1 MIVKQKQEG
10 SYIDYEQ
17 KGSVLTFRGGAL
29 EIDLAAEQV
38 GYPVH
43 IDVSADADGT
53 LVIGAGHRYV
63 AEIDIP
69 AKVNKL
75 NFKGDA
81 DDLGIVQAV
90 RSTEPLDIE
99 QVVLTLWAWEE

>member
-1 MIVKQKQEG
+1 MIVKRKQEG

-29 EIDLAAEQV
+29 EIDLAAQQA

-43 IDVSADADGT
+43 IDVSADAGGR
-53 LVIGAGHRYV
+53 LVTGPAHRYV

-69 AKVNKL
+69 ARVNGL
-75 NFKGDA
+75 SFKGSA

-90 RSTEPLDIE
+90 RTTEPLDTE
-99 QVVLTLWAWEE
+99 QVVLTLWAWEG